1 MKTALVIFGGGYSAG
16 YYSYKWAEMLSAD
29 AYIAFSEKG
38 VFDEKIAGSFKE
50 NILEKGGSD
59 TMQQLFINFMGR
71 SPSEE
76 KLLQLMGM
84 K

>member
-1 MKTALVIFGGGYSAG
+1 
-16 YYSYKWAEMLSAD
+16 MLSAD